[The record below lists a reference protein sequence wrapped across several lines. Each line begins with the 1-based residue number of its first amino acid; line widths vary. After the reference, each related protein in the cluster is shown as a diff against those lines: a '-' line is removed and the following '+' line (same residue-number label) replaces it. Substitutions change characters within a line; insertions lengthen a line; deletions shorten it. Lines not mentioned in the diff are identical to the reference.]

1 MLEMHVW
8 SITCLSCLILAL
20 GGFYSN
26 ILNLALN
33 NVTIEFK
40 LGARFLPIGHRLEI
54 ASSTDINVAINFIYQ
69 RNYLDRKIVTDW
81 IKF

>member
-1 MLEMHVW
+1 M
-8 SITCLSCLILAL
+8 ILAS

-26 ILNLALN
+26 ILNSALN

-40 LGARFLPIGHRLEI
+40 LGAQFLPIGHCPEI
-54 ASSTDINVAINFIYQ
+54 ALSMDINVAINFIYQ
-69 RNYLDRKIVTDW
+69 INYLDHKIVTDW

>member
-1 MLEMHVW
+1 MSLMLDFG
-8 SITCLSCLILAL
+8 L

-26 ILNLALN
+26 ILNSALN

-40 LGARFLPIGHRLEI
+40 LGAQFLPIGHRLEI